1 MMFLLALLLA
11 TADPAPAPP
20 PTQALPLAE
29 LPPQKLARGSCALV
43 LWDKASRRRVAMATR
58 EPTTLRIV
66 HNGVLQLLAATDAG
80 GLAVAGF
87 APEAGFAGG
96 GVRLRWQLAIESVAG
111 GGIVRDGSL
120 ALTLADGT
128 EIVTPVAGLIGCS

>member
-11 TADPAPAPP
+11 AGDPQPPP

-58 EPTTLRIV
+58 EPTALRIV
-66 HNGVLQLLAATDAG
+66 HNGTLQLLAPTDAG

-96 GVRLRWQLAIESVAG
+96 GIRLRWQLAIDSVAG

-128 EIVTPVAGLIGCS
+128 EIVTPVAGLIGCG